1 MVPRLTLFWTSFIM
15 IVVVVFPL
23 VACSSATTEFPV
35 LRLGLIV
42 PQTGDLSDVGQAGI
56 EAAELFIAETND
68 AGGLEVGDQRYQLDL
83 AIADNAGTTEQTV
96 SAARSL
102 INQEAVVAIVGP
114 YTSSNAIA
122 VSDVADLARIPIIS
136 PWSTNPDATTGKT
149 YMFRVG
155 FTDVFQ
161 GQVIAQ
167 FARDSL
173 DAQTAAVLYDEASAY
188 NRGLASYFQDAF
200 NAGGGQVV
208 AFESYTTDAPDPRVQ
223 LGVIEEQ
230 APDILFLPNYHHEIP
245 GQVQHVQARNIEA
258 TLLGSDTWLFIEPEQ
273 RSDLDGTFFT
283 AHYLPESESPEN
295 QMFVAAYA
303 ERYDRLPNDIDAL
316 TYDAFGILA
325 AAMQR
330 EQSAKPEAI
339 QAGLSTL
346 RDYAGVTGS
355 ITYEN
360 SGDPIKSVIIVQ
372 FQQGETMIHQ
382 IVDVSE

>member
-1 MVPRLTLFWTSFIM
+1 M
-15 IVVVVFPL
+15 
-23 VACSSATTEFPV
+23 
-35 LRLGLIV
+35 
-42 PQTGDLSDVGQAGI
+42 
-56 EAAELFIAETND
+56 
-68 AGGLEVGDQRYQLDL
+68 
-83 AIADNAGTTEQTV
+83 
-96 SAARSL
+96 
-102 INQEAVVAIVGP
+102 
-114 YTSSNAIA
+114 
-122 VSDVADLARIPIIS
+122 IS
-136 PWSTNPDATTGKT
+136 PWSTNPDATAGKT

-167 FARDSL
+167 FARTSL

-188 NRGLASYFQDAF
+188 NRGLAGYFQNAF
-200 NAGGGQVV
+200 NAAGGQVV
-208 AFESYTTDAPDPRVQ
+208 AFESYTTDAPDPTTQ

-245 GQVQHVQARNIEA
+245 GQVQHVQAHNIEA
-258 TLLGSDTWLFIEPEQ
+258 DLLGSDSWLFIKPEQ

-283 AHYLPESESPEN
+283 AHYLPESASPEN
-295 QMFVAAYA
+295 QAFVAAYGA
-303 ERYDRLPNDIDAL
+303 QYDRLPNDIDAL
-316 TYDAFGILA
+316 TYDAFGVLA

-330 EQSAKPEAI
+330 AQSIQPEAI

-355 ITYEN
+355 ITYNN

-382 IVDVSE
+382 IVNVSE

>member
-1 MVPRLTLFWTSFIM
+1 MLPRLTLFWTAFLVL
-15 IVVVVFPL
+15 VVLITPL
-23 VACSSATTEFPV
+23 FACSSATTESSII
-35 LRLGLIV
+35 RIGLIV
-42 PQTGDLSDVGQAGI
+42 PQTGDLADVGQAGL
-56 EAAELFIAETND
+56 EAAELFIDEINA
-68 AGGLEVGDQRYQLDL
+68 AGGLEIDGQRHQLSL
-83 AIADNAGTTEQTV
+83 VVADNAGTTEQTV

-114 YTSSNAIA
+114 YTSNNAIA
-122 VSDVADLARIPIIS
+122 VADVADQSRIPIIS
-136 PWSTNPDATTGKT
+136 PWSTNPDATAGKT

-155 FTDVFQ
+155 FTDTFQ

-167 FARDSL
+167 FARAAL
-173 DAQTAAVLYDEASAY
+173 DADTAAVLYDEASAY
-188 NRGLASYFQDAF
+188 NRGLAGYFQDAF
-200 NAGGGQVV
+200 NAAGGQVV
-208 AFESYTTDAPDPRVQ
+208 AFESYTTDAPDPTTQ

-245 GQVQHVQARNIEA
+245 GQVQHVQAHNIEA
-258 TLLGSDTWLFIEPEQ
+258 DLLGSDSWLFIKPEQ

-283 AHYLPESESPEN
+283 AHYLPESASPEN
-295 QMFVAAYA
+295 QAFVAAYGA
-303 ERYDRLPNDIDAL
+303 QYDRLPNDIDAL
-316 TYDAFGILA
+316 TYDAFGVLA

-330 EQSAKPEAI
+330 AQSIQPEAI

-355 ITYEN
+355 ITYNN

-382 IVDVSE
+382 IVNVSE